1 MERRCQPL
9 PADDNPA
16 RGKIGPGD
24 DFHQFVDRHVRVI
37 EHRATRIDD
46 FAEVVRRNIGCHAD
60 GDTARTVYQDIREL
74 SRQNLWF
81 TRRFVI
87 VRLEI
92 NRVFLD
98 IVE

>member
-9 PADDNPA
+9 PAHDHA
-16 RGKIGPGD
+16 AGGKIGPGD

-37 EHRATRIDD
+37 EHRATRIDH
-46 FAEVVRRNIGCHAD
+46 FAKIVRRDIGRHAD
-60 GDTARTVYQDIREL
+60 GDTARAVDQEVREL
-74 SRQNLWF
+74 AGRTFGS
-81 TRRFVI
+81 RRFVI

-92 NRVFLD
+92 DRVLLD